1 MPSLEIKRYKDFK
14 KDILPKIDALV
25 AEQNR
30 TRSDIIKDIL
40 YAKFGYEPDPWSQ
53 DQFNENHIEERNEE
67 VEL

>member
-30 TRSDIIKDIL
+30 TRSDIIRDIL

-53 DQFNENHIEERNEE
+53 D
-67 VEL
+67 